1 MIKIHKREVTENIKI
16 KDLFD
21 SIGIKNIEH
30 AEFRPEFNLKVN
42 TPYGYKNIKSLFRTG
57 KENVVTSYFANGK
70 TLKTS
75 NMHRIKSNGD
85 WKYIKDINNT
95 DLIETELGLTTL
107 KKKSKSVKKNIL
119 YDISVDDVN
128 CYYSNGI
135 LSHNSWALSSVG
147 LHALKMGKNV
157 LHFSLELNENYTG
170 MRYDSR
176 LVGIPS
182 QNLKYHVDEV
192 KARVMA
198 EIKGKLRIK
207 YYPTKSVGVSAIKT
221 HINRLMSFGFEPDLI
236 IVDYADILRSDNA
249 QAIKGGSY
257 FEAGGIYE
265 DLRGMAGEFQVPVW
279 TASQA
284 QRCIFIDEKVNEK
297 YKGYIKISE
306 LQIGDFIETANG
318 YSKVNHIFEEESQPC
333 YKIRTKSGKEI
344 IVSAKHLFPTDNGLK
359 SIETGLKIKD
369 NVFIKNQTGHKIGL

>member
-1 MIKIHKREVTENIKI
+1 MIKIHKREVTESVKI
-16 KDLFD
+16 KNLFD
-21 SIGIKNIEH
+21 SIGIEDAEH
-30 AEFRPEFNLKVN
+30 AEFRPEFDLKVN
-42 TPYGYKNIKSLFRTG
+42 TPYGYKNIKSLFRTS
-57 KENVVTSYFANGK
+57 KETVITNYFANGK

-75 NMHRIKSNGD
+75 DMHRLKANGE
-85 WKYIKDINNT
+85 WKHVKDINYN
-95 DLIETELGLTTL
+95 DLVETEFGVTSL
-107 KKKSKSVKKNIL
+107 KKKSKSIKKQIL
-119 YDISVDDVN
+119 YDISVEDVN

-176 LVGIPS
+176 LIGIPS
-182 QNLKYHVDEV
+182 QNLKYHIDEI
-192 KARVMA
+192 KAKVMA

-236 IVDYADILRSDNA
+236 IVDYADILRSDNV

-284 QRCIFIDEKVNEK
+284 NRCLSTCTLVEHEVKGKIRIDEL
-297 YKGYIKISE
+297 I
-306 LQIGDFIETANG
+306 IGDKILTHSGYKTVTDIFPIE
-318 YSKVNHIFEEESQPC
+318 KQPV

-344 IVSAKHLFPTDNGLK
+344 ICSAQHDFPVKYNQLK
-359 SIETGLKIKD
+359 SIKSGLRVGDTFFVKKA
-369 NVFIKNQTGHKIGL
+369 